1 MPAKSAIGPNNK
13 TEITKLS
20 QKEIDLDIKNIL
32 FIIFN
37 NELNSIK

>member
-1 MPAKSAIGPNNK
+1 MPANNAKGPNNK

-20 QKEIDLDIKNIL
+20 QKVIDLDIKNIL

-37 NELNSIK
+37 NKLCSIK